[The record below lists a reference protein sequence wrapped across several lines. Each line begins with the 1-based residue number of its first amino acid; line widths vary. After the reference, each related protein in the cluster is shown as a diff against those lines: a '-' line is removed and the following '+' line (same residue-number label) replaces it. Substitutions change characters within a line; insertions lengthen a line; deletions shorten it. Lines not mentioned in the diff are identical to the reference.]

1 VTQHQA
7 LVIGLPRTGKTTFLA
22 ALWDVVDTENVSGSL
37 ILEKLDGDQKY
48 LNEIRDKWARC
59 EEMPRTRLTGDK
71 VVTMHLQDRSTK
83 LRASM
88 SFPDLDGEG
97 FENQWLDRECSSAH
111 AEIAKASSSAMLF
124 IHPKKVKENKLIS
137 EARPLI
143 AAASAQAEQSPAADQ
158 SAVATPTAAA
168 QTASVTTASTAAG
181 LPKEDEIPARP
192 TYSPTQ
198 VQLVELLQFFRIQTE
213 HLPKIHLAVIVS
225 AWDIARKV
233 ASTPERWISSQLPM
247 LDQFLKT
254 NQEEIVSKV
263 FGVSAQGGDLEKDAQ
278 KLLGKNS
285 PSERIIVAEGSGQSS
300 DITIPVRWLMEC
312 INVATVKTG

>member
-1 VTQHQA
+1 VAQHQV

-22 ALWDVVDTENVSGSL
+22 AMWDVVDTENVSGSL
-37 ILEKLDGDQKY
+37 ILERLDGDQKY
-48 LNEIRDKWARC
+48 LNEIRDKWAKC

-71 VVTMHLQDRSTK
+71 VVTMHLQDRSTN

-88 SFPDLDGEG
+88 FFPDLDGEG
-97 FENQWLDRECSSAH
+97 FENQWLDRECSGAH
-111 AEIAKASSSAMLF
+111 AAIAKASSSAMLF
-124 IHPKKVKENKLIS
+124 IHPKKVKDNKLIS

-143 AAASAQAEQSPAADQ
+143 AAASAQHDQPQSPPQA
-158 SAVATPTAAA
+158 PTAAA
-168 QTASVTTASTAAG
+168 GMPSAIPAG

-213 HLPKIHLAVIVS
+213 HLPQIHLAVIVS

-233 ASTPERWISSQLPM
+233 ASTPEKWISSQLPM
-247 LDQFLKT
+247 LEQFLRA
-254 NQEEIVSKV
+254 NQEEIVSKI

-285 PSERIIVAEGSGQSS
+285 PSERIIVAEASGQSS
-300 DITIPVRWLMEC
+300 DITIPIRWLMER
-312 INVATVKTG
+312 INGAPVTTG